1 LNMIKVNNLTKRYSN
16 FKNSEEGV
24 IDASFKVKKGEV
36 VAVIGPSGSGKST
49 LLKILAGL
57 KKQDCGS
64 YSFREETK
72 IGYVSQEYTLWPH
85 LNVLENLT
93 LAPELKNPTNK
104 TAIKKEAIKLLKK
117 FELEKYI
124 ETYPHELS
132 GGQKQ
137 RVALIRSLMIKPD
150 ILLLDEVT
158 SSLDPEL
165 TKSVLDL
172 IHELADEGY
181 TMLVVTHHV
190 SFAKSIADKVLF
202 LKKGR
207 ILDYKDAKNFF
218 ENQKNSEIK
227 SFIADILHKYA

>member
-1 LNMIKVNNLTKRYSN
+1 MIKVNNLTKRYSN

>member
-1 LNMIKVNNLTKRYSN
+1 MIKVNHLTKRYSN
-16 FKNSEEGV
+16 FENSEEGV
-24 IDASFKVKKGEV
+24 IDASFEVKKGEV
-36 VAVIGPSGSGKST
+36 VAIIGPSGSGKST
-49 LLKILAGL
+49 LLKLLAGL
-57 KKQDCGS
+57 KKQDSGS
-64 YSFREETK
+64 YSFGDETK
-72 IGYVSQEYTLWPH
+72 VGYVSQEYTLWPH

-93 LAPELKNPTNK
+93 LAPILKNPTGK

-117 FELEKYI
+117 FELKKYI

-137 RVALIRSLMIKPD
+137 RVALIRSLMVKPD

-172 IHELADEGY
+172 IRELAKEGY
-181 TMLVVTHHV
+181 TMLVVTHHI
-190 SFAKSIADKVLF
+190 SFAKSISDKVLF
-202 LKKGR
+202 LKRGR
-207 ILDYKDAKNFF
+207 VLDYKNAKNFF

-227 SFIADILHKYA
+227 SFIVDVSHEYD

>member
-1 LNMIKVNNLTKRYSN
+1 MIKVNHLTKRYSN
-16 FKNSEEGV
+16 FENSEEGV
-24 IDASFKVKKGEV
+24 IDLSFEVKKGEV
-36 VAVIGPSGSGKST
+36 IAVIGPSGSGKST
-49 LLKILAGL
+49 LLKLLAGL
-57 KKQDCGS
+57 KKQDGGS
-64 YSFREETK
+64 YSFGDETK

-117 FELEKYI
+117 FELGNYI

-181 TMLVVTHHV
+181 TMLVVTHHI

-202 LKKGR
+202 LRKGR
-207 ILDYKDAKNFF
+207 VFDYKDAKSFF
-218 ENQKNSEIK
+218 EHQKNSEIK
-227 SFIADILHKYA
+227 SFIADISHKYD

>member
-1 LNMIKVNNLTKRYSN
+1 MIKVNHLTKRYSN
-16 FKNSEEGV
+16 FKNSEEGIIEV
-24 IDASFKVKKGEV
+24 SFEVKKGEV

-49 LLKILAGL
+49 LLKLLAGL
-57 KKQDCGS
+57 KKQDSGS
-64 YSFREETK
+64 YSLGDETK

-85 LNVLENLT
+85 LNVLENLI

-104 TAIKKEAIKLLKK
+104 TAIKKEAMKLLNE
-117 FELEKYI
+117 FELEKYV

-137 RVALIRSLMIKPD
+137 RVALIRSLMTKPD

-207 ILDYKDAKNFF
+207 VLDYKDAKSFF

-227 SFIADILHKYA
+227 SFIADISHKYD

>member
-1 LNMIKVNNLTKRYSN
+1 MIKVKNLTKRYSN
-16 FKNSEEGV
+16 FENSEEGV
-24 IDASFKVKKGEV
+24 IDASFEVKKGGV
-36 VAVIGPSGSGKST
+36 VAIIGPSGSGKST
-49 LLKILAGL
+49 LLKLLAGL
-57 KKQDCGS
+57 KKQDSGS
-64 YSFREETK
+64 YSFGDETK

-93 LAPELKNPTNK
+93 LAPELKNPANK

-117 FELEKYI
+117 FELENYI

-207 ILDYKDAKNFF
+207 VLDYRVAKDFF
-218 ENQKNSEIK
+218 EKQKNSEIQ
-227 SFIADILHKYA
+227 SFVKDIQHKYN

>member
-1 LNMIKVNNLTKRYSN
+1 MIKVNNLTKRYSN
-16 FKNSEEGV
+16 FENSEEGV
-24 IDASFKVKKGEV
+24 IDVSFEVKKGEV
-36 VAVIGPSGSGKST
+36 VAVIGSSGCGKST
-49 LLKILAGL
+49 LLKILARL
-57 KKQDCGS
+57 NRQDSGS
-64 YSFREETK
+64 YSFGDETK

-85 LNVLENLT
+85 LNVFENLT
-93 LAPELKNPTNK
+93 LAPLLKTPNREKIIN
-104 TAIKKEAIKLLKK
+104 KEAMELLKK

-124 ETYPHELS
+124 ETLPHQLS

-137 RVALIRSLMIKPD
+137 RIALIRSLMIKPN

-181 TMLVVTHHV
+181 TMLIVTHHI

-207 ILDYKDAKNFF
+207 VLQYEAVKSFF

-227 SFIADILHKYA
+227 SFITDISHKYD

>member
-1 LNMIKVNNLTKRYSN
+1 MIKVNHLTKRYSN
-16 FKNSEEGV
+16 FENSEEGV
-24 IDASFKVKKGEV
+24 IDVSFEVKKGEI

-49 LLKILAGL
+49 LLKLLARL
-57 KKQDCGS
+57 KKQDSGS
-64 YSFREETK
+64 YSFGDETK

-93 LAPELKNPTNK
+93 LAPELKNPNNK
-104 TAIKKEAIKLLKK
+104 TAIKKEAMKLLNK
-117 FELEKYI
+117 FGLEKYL

-172 IHELADEGY
+172 IHKLADEGY

-202 LKKGR
+202 LKKGHV
-207 ILDYKDAKNFF
+207 LDYKDAKSFF
-218 ENQKNSEIK
+218 ESQKNSEIK
-227 SFIADILHKYA
+227 SFIADISHKYD

>member
-1 LNMIKVNNLTKRYSN
+1 MIKVNHLTKRYSN
-16 FKNSEEGV
+16 FENSEEGV
-24 IDASFKVKKGEV
+24 IDASFEVKKGEV

-49 LLKILAGL
+49 LLKLLAGL
-57 KKQDCGS
+57 KKQDSGS
-64 YSFREETK
+64 YSFGDETK

-85 LNVLENLT
+85 LSVLENLT
-93 LAPELKNPTNK
+93 LAPELKNPNNK
-104 TAIKKEAIKLLKK
+104 TTIKKEAIKLLKK
-117 FELEKYI
+117 FELEKYT

-165 TKSVLDL
+165 TKSVLDS
-172 IHELADEGY
+172 IRALADEGY

-190 SFAKSIADKVLF
+190 SFAKSIADKVLY

-207 ILDYKDAKNFF
+207 VLDYKDAKSFF

-227 SFIADILHKYA
+227 SFITDISHKYD

>member
-1 LNMIKVNNLTKRYSN
+1 MIKVNNLTKRYSN

-36 VAVIGPSGSGKST
+36 IAVIGPSGSGKST

>member
-1 LNMIKVNNLTKRYSN
+1 MIKVNHLTKRYSN
-16 FKNSEEGV
+16 FENSKEGIIGV
-24 IDASFKVKKGEV
+24 SFKVRKGEV

-49 LLKILAGL
+49 LLKLLAGL
-57 KKQDCGS
+57 KKQDGGS
-64 YSFREETK
+64 YSFGDEAK

-104 TAIKKEAIKLLKK
+104 TTIKKEAIKLLKK

-150 ILLLDEVT
+150 ILLLDEIT

-202 LKKGR
+202 LKGGR
-207 ILDYKDAKNFF
+207 ILDYGVAKDFF
-218 ENQKNSEIK
+218 KKQKNSEIQ
-227 SFIADILHKYA
+227 SFVKDIQHKYD

>member
-1 LNMIKVNNLTKRYSN
+1 MIKVNNLTKRYSN

-57 KKQDCGS
+57 KKQDSGS

>member
-1 LNMIKVNNLTKRYSN
+1 MIKVKHLTKRYSN
-16 FKNSEEGV
+16 FKNSKEGI
-24 IDASFKVKKGEV
+24 IDASFEVKKGEV
-36 VAVIGPSGSGKST
+36 IAVIGPSGSGKST
-49 LLKILAGL
+49 LLKLLAGL
-57 KKQDCGS
+57 IKQDEGS
-64 YSFREETK
+64 YSFGDEIK

-104 TAIKKEAIKLLKK
+104 TDIKKEAIKLLKR
-117 FELEKYI
+117 FGLDKYI

-202 LKKGR
+202 LKKGSV
-207 ILDYKDAKNFF
+207 LDYKDAESFF

-227 SFIADILHKYA
+227 SFIKDIEHKYD

>member
-1 LNMIKVNNLTKRYSN
+1 MIKVNNLTKRYSN

-24 IDASFKVKKGEV
+24 IDTSFKVKKGEV